1 MRLSL
6 QSGQVATQLV
16 VHAFDGEGVGF
27 ARLALFLPED
37 AVVAVPEVAG
47 VSEFRAARNL
57 RAHDAGCSGVATAQ
71 CPPEYFSGSAINSPP
86 EPNISFFSD
95 T

>member
-6 QSGQVATQLV
+6 QSCQVAPQLV
-16 VHAFDGEGVGF
+16 VHAFDCEGVGL
-27 ARLALFLPED
+27 ARLAPVLRKDP
-37 AVVAVPEVAG
+37 VVGMPEVAG

-57 RAHDAGCSGVATAQ
+57 RTHDAGYSGVTTAQ
-71 CPPEYFSGSAINSPP
+71 SPPEYFSGSAINSPP